1 LFNNNDLKKYFLT
14 IFFTKGVIF
23 KNEESKKAA
32 NKFSHLLEKTVVQF
46 ILLKHGPP
54 PLTNLFVSLQ
64 KGKPFFLYILKYC

>member
-1 LFNNNDLKKYFLT
+1 MFNNNDLKKYFLT

-54 PLTNLFVSLQ
+54 R
-64 KGKPFFLYILKYC
+64 